1 MVPIAWRNLFDDRA
15 RLAISVGGVA
25 LSIMLVLLLNGFLTG
40 MNQQI
45 TAYIDNT
52 PADYYVSQRGVAN
65 LQGAGSIISRS
76 NLQTVES
83 VEGVVAA
90 MPVFT
95 QYVILEIHSKKVTA
109 FLVGYEPE
117 RGGGPWEIA
126 EGRAVS
132 NGDEMV
138 IDRVLARRHGLEL
151 GEEMELLG
159 KRFRIVGLS
168 GGTASWMVSM
178 LFTTHEAATAL
189 LRAQGT
195 TSYILV
201 DGNGDAGVGE
211 RLKAALGETNV
222 VPRETISANDVKYLA
237 GVFSTPLRMMVLI
250 AVGIGVLLVG
260 LTIYS
265 ATVERVREYGVLKAI
280 GMRNRQLY
288 SIVGQQALS
297 AAAFGFIV
305 GLLLVW
311 LVAAAIQ
318 QAWPQFLIVVDRPS
332 ILQAAIGALA
342 MALLASLVPARY
354 VGNIDPARI
363 FRR

>member
-1 MVPIAWRNLFDDRA
+1 MVPIAWRNLFEDRV
-15 RLAISVGGVA
+15 RLVISVGGVA

-52 PADYYVSQRGVAN
+52 PADYYVSQKGVAN
-65 LQGAGSIISRS
+65 LQGAGSIIAQS
-76 NLQTVES
+76 NLQKAES
-83 VEGVVAA
+83 VEGVRAA

-95 QYVILEIHSKKVTA
+95 QYVILEIHGKKVTA
-109 FLVGYEPE
+109 FLVGYETE
-117 RGGGPWEIA
+117 RGGGPWSVS
-126 EGRAVS
+126 EGRTVN

-138 IDRVLARRHGLEL
+138 IDRVLAKRHGLKL
-151 GEEMELLG
+151 GEELDVLG

-168 GGTASWMVSM
+168 EGTASWMVSM

-201 DGNGDAGVGE
+201 DGGGDLGVGE
-211 RLKAALGETNV
+211 RLKDALGETNV
-222 VPRETISANDVKYLA
+222 VPRETIAANDLQFLA

-250 AVGIGVLLVG
+250 AVGIGALLVG

-265 ATVERVREYGVLKAI
+265 ATVERVCEYGVLKAI
-280 GMRNRQLY
+280 GMHNRRLY
-288 SIVGQQALS
+288 GIVMQQSLS
-297 AAAFGFIV
+297 AASFGFAA

-311 LVAAAIQ
+311 LVSAGIQ
-318 QAWPQFLIVVDRPS
+318 QAWPQFLIVVDPSS
-332 ILQAAIGALA
+332 ILQAAASALA
-342 MALLASLVPARY
+342 MALVASLVPARH
-354 VGNIDPARI
+354 VANIDPARI

>member
-1 MVPIAWRNLFDDRA
+1 MVPIAWRNLFADRL

-52 PADYYVSQRGVAN
+52 PADYYVSQKGVAN

-76 NLQTVES
+76 NLQKVES
-83 VEGVVAA
+83 VEGVRAA

-95 QYVILEIHSKKVTA
+95 QYVILDIHGKKVTT
-109 FLVGYEPE
+109 FLVGYEPA
-117 RGGGPWEIA
+117 RGGGPWSIT
-126 EGRAVS
+126 EGRAV
-132 NGDEMV
+132 NDDDEMV
-138 IDRVLARRHGLEL
+138 IDRVLARRHGLAL
-151 GEEMELLG
+151 GEEMDVLG

-168 GGTASWMVSM
+168 DGTASWMVGM

-189 LRAQGT
+189 LRSQGT

-201 DGNGDAGVGE
+201 AGNGDSGLGE
-211 RLKAALGETNV
+211 RLKVALGETNV
-222 VPRETISANDVKYLA
+222 TPRATIAANDLKFLA

-250 AVGIGVLLVG
+250 AVGIGALLVG

-280 GMRNRQLY
+280 GMHNGRLY
-288 SIVGQQALS
+288 GIVGQQALS
-297 AAAFGFIV
+297 AAAFGFGI

-311 LVAAAIQ
+311 LVSAGIQ
-318 QAWPQFLIVVDRPS
+318 QAWPQFLIVVDRTS
-332 ILQAAIGALA
+332 ILQAAAGAVI
-342 MALLASLVPARY
+342 MALVASLVPARY
-354 VGNIDPARI
+354 VANIDPARV

>member
-1 MVPIAWRNLFDDRA
+1 MVPIAWRNLFEDRL

-52 PADYYVSQRGVAN
+52 PADYYVSQKGVAN
-65 LQGAGSIISRS
+65 LQGAGSIITRS
-76 NLQTVES
+76 NLQKVES
-83 VEGVVAA
+83 VEGVRAV

-95 QYVILEIHSKKVTA
+95 QYVIVEIHRKKVTA
-109 FLVGYEPE
+109 FLLGYEPE
-117 RGGGPWEIA
+117 RGGGPWQIA
-126 EGRAVS
+126 EGRAV
-132 NGDEMV
+132 NDGDEMV
-138 IDRVLARRHGLEL
+138 IDRVLAKRHGLKL
-151 GEEMELLG
+151 GEELEVLG

-168 GGTASWMVSM
+168 KGTASWMVSM

-201 DGNGDAGVGE
+201 DGDGDSRVGE

-222 VPRETISANDVKYLA
+222 VTRATIAANDLKFLA

-250 AVGIGVLLVG
+250 AVGIGALLVG

-265 ATVERVREYGVLKAI
+265 ATVERAREYGVVKAI
-280 GMRNRQLY
+280 GMRNRRLY
-288 SIVGQQALS
+288 GIVVRQALG
-297 AAAFGFIV
+297 AAGLGFAAGV
-305 GLLLVW
+305 LLVW
-311 LVAAAIQ
+311 LVAAGIQ
-318 QAWPQFLIVVDRPS
+318 QTWPQFLIVVDLTS
-332 ILQAAIGALA
+332 IFQAAAGAVA
-342 MALLASLVPARY
+342 MALVASLVPARY
-354 VGNIDPARI
+354 VANIDPARI
-363 FRR
+363 YRK